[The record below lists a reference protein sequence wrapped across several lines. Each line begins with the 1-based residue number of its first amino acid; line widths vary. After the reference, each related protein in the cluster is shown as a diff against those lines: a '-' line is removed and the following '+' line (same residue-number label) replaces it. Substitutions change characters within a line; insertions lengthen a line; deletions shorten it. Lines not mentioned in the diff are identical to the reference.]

1 MASIYISYRRDDTG
15 KTVWR
20 LFDWLERQFGAAGVF
35 FDREVIGPG
44 DKFPQVLEHRLAES
58 EVLIAVIGPRWLTI
72 ADDQGRPRLWA
83 ERDYVA
89 YEVSS
94 ALSRRTRVI
103 PVLVDSARMPARE
116 ELPPAVSAVADNQA
130 LPLDDAHFR
139 SDFEKLV
146 NAIKGR
152 HRGYIE
158 RERDRALRLARY
170 VKRTSIVVPLI
181 VPLVFFATWVRLF
194 SLWGIDTQVASYS
207 LWISKGLM
215 PVSSEDRVVIAALDE
230 ETERTLARP
239 YDVSAFW
246 RGQHARLI
254 DRLSDKGVRSIVFD
268 FCFERKTESDADAVL
283 AQAATRSRERGPRV
297 VFGVRGLNSGSPRLA
312 PALLK
317 AGVEWGIMCIGQ
329 KRGYLFTAP
338 LARARQREDPLQARV
353 GHCDERAENPA
364 LAMVAVF
371 DGKPADI
378 CSADR
383 QITLV
388 LPNSRVDHIPF
399 SEMERLR
406 STPAR
411 CPSFERGNKV
421 ATLLLVL
428 SPLEFWRRKPHCYSY
443 AHLLDPEF
451 APASSEL
458 KDKIVIVGVT
468 TVTATAARDIHIIE
482 RGLWREERFGVE
494 LQADALRTLLSGFTV
509 RPLQPLV
516 QFLILLIIAL
526 LGAVVSFLTADKSRG
541 LTLAVLASVVMVY
554 FGISLLLLSLT
565 GILLNLMYD
574 IVAFGLAYRI
584 LGWIEKRA
592 EVRIT
597 MEKAI

>member
-1 MASIYISYRRDDTG
+1 MARIFISYRRDDTG

-20 LFDWLERQFGAAGVF
+20 LFDWLERQFGAADVF

-44 DKFPQVLEHRLAES
+44 DKFPQVLEHRLVES

-72 ADDQGRPRLWA
+72 ADDQGRPRLWT
-83 ERDYVA
+83 EQDYVA

-94 ALSRRTRVI
+94 ALSRTTRVI

-116 ELPPAVSAVADNQA
+116 ELPPALSALADNEA

-139 SDFEKLV
+139 TDFEKLV
-146 NAIKGR
+146 DAIKGR
-152 HRGYIE
+152 PRGYIE
-158 RERDRALRLARY
+158 REGDRALRMARY
-170 VKRTSIVVPLI
+170 VRRTSIVVPII
-181 VPLVFFATWVRLF
+181 VLVVLFAAWVRLF
-194 SLWGIDTQVASYS
+194 SLWGLDTQIASYS
-207 LWISKGLM
+207 LWVSKGLM
-215 PVSSEDRVVIAALDE
+215 PVASEDRVVVVALDE

-239 YDVSAFW
+239 YDASPFW

-254 DRLSDKGVRSIVFD
+254 DRLSDEGVRSIVFD
-268 FCFERKTESDADAVL
+268 FFFERETESDAVL
-283 AQAATRSRERGPRV
+283 AQAATRARDRGTRV
-297 VFGVRGLNSGSPRLA
+297 VFGVRGLDAENPRLA

-317 AGVEWGIMCIGQ
+317 AGVEWGILCIGH

-338 LARARQREDPLQARV
+338 LARARQRDSQPQAGV
-353 GHCDERAENPA
+353 GDCDEGADNPA

-371 DGKPADI
+371 DGKPADV
-378 CSADR
+378 CSAAR
-383 QITLV
+383 HITLV
-388 LPNSRVDHIPF
+388 SKDRVNHIPF

-411 CPSFERGNKV
+411 CAAFEREDRI
-421 ATLLLVL
+421 ATRLLVL
-428 SPLEFWRRKPHCYSY
+428 SPLEFWRRQPHRYSY
-443 AHLLDPEF
+443 AHLLHPDS

-458 KDKIVIVGVT
+458 KGKTAIVGVT
-468 TVTATAARDIHIIE
+468 TVATTAARDIHIIE
-482 RGLWREERFGVE
+482 RGVWREERFGVE

-516 QFLILLIIAL
+516 QFIIMLIIAV

-554 FGISLLLLSLT
+554 FGISLLLLSGT

-592 EVRIT
+592 EAGVT
-597 MEKAI
+597 LEKAA